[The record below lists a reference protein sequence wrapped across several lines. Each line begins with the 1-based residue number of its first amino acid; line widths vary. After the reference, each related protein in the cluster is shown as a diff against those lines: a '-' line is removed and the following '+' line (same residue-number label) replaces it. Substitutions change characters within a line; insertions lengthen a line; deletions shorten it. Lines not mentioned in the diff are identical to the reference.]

1 MAVRTSPR
9 KKRPGA
15 AGRGGTSLVGAPY
28 AEHPCPKHQGEEE
41 GEVEEDNNDEL
52 PELSTLLG
60 CTALTGEEGRKG
72 RDQGERLSSPNKKKQ
87 GGISAKMFRSSASR
101 KESRTEQLVETG
113 DSMSGPQSTA
123 MLPRTSSSS
132 LVLGAAPSLL
142 PTASATSAITTTTTI
157 TSSRSSRQT
166 MQQRPTSPAK
176 QENTVSPIKRSIG
189 AFPQQGKDDVAY
201 LESQYL
207 MFGSRAASGGP
218 PKTGIN
224 GGTHRRSRALKH
236 QPVNSLLL
244 PLRSL
249 TLDSKEDHKSKRST
263 ASNGAEEDIFQSKP
277 SNGKCRLTLGKGR
290 GPEPS
295 TSNRTVKARAAMFV
309 LEEAACKDDDEEGD
323 EDLESEDDF
332 TDLSGFIVGDDEEIS
347 FHGSDTGSGSA
358 SGRESDG
365 LAREKSPGR
374 KRLTRGASQ
383 SGREERINLSDA
395 LRSLSLEDTGKNK
408 STSKKKEDSPE
419 CLADAIS
426 GLNLNDGD
434 GEQPNAS
441 RSRSREIEV
450 IDLTSPVNPQLAPE
464 VDHQNNKMPKR
475 RRPLAPLD
483 QQQPPPLRRRQQDR
497 FKSSESDEN
506 AANDVDDSA
515 ILRFSPPPR
524 NISPFKIK
532 GRSHS
537 ILLDNNDKS
546 RTDHK
551 LLTTPPQ
558 TPPASPSKL
567 KSPTKLNSPSK
578 KNPLLLSPSKR
589 GAQIPQSP
597 HRQSIDAFW
606 SSEVIN
612 EWNDAYSPA
621 KPPLTLSPRKRWK
634 ILEEKEKESEG
645 DSGSG
650 SGSGSESP
658 SESPARRRRETS
670 KSPTKTPA
678 RSPAKKAASEE
689 KKLAMAAKRKF
700 DGEKE
705 KLAHDL
711 LKELDERVA
720 GGQLACLSR
729 STGGVKISWSKNL
742 RSTAGRANWRRTVV
756 VTKASLNSRPA
767 AATVGVGVEKGGVK
781 EVQHHASIEL
791 AEKIIDNEERL
802 VNTLAHEFCHLANFM
817 VSGVRDR
824 PHGVEFKSWAAKV
837 TSTFRH
843 HERDIYR
850 QVEVTTKHN
859 YQINHKYLWVCV
871 GTPPNAAKGFLNLP
885 PDEEGCG
892 AEYGRH
898 SKSIDPSK
906 HRCGRCKGVL
916 VQVRPKPKPKP
927 KARRVGEVGKR
938 TAGRSASKKEAE
950 KGLGLERL
958 EQAMEFVSIGED

>member
-15 AGRGGTSLVGAPY
+15 AGRGGTNLVGAPY
-28 AEHPCPKHQGEEE
+28 AEHSRPKHHGEEE
-41 GEVEEDNNDEL
+41 GEVEGDDNDEL

-60 CTALTGEEGRKG
+60 CTAPPTEEGRKG
-72 RDQGERLSSPNKKKQ
+72 REQGERLLSPNKKKQ
-87 GGISAKMFRSSASR
+87 GGVSAKMSTSSASR
-101 KESRTEQLVETG
+101 KESRTKQLVETG
-113 DSMSGPQSTA
+113 DSISGPQSTA

-132 LVLGAAPSLL
+132 LVLGATPSLV
-142 PTASATSAITTTTTI
+142 PTASATSASTTTTTI
-157 TSSRSSRQT
+157 TSSKSSRQT
-166 MQQRPTSPAK
+166 MQQRRRSPAK

-189 AFPQQGKDDVAY
+189 AFPLQDKDDVAY
-201 LESQYL
+201 LESQSL
-207 MFGSRAASGGP
+207 ISGSRAAPEGP
-218 PKTGIN
+218 PKTGIH
-224 GGTHRRSRALKH
+224 GGANRRSRALKLQH
-236 QPVNSLLL
+236 VNSLLS

-249 TLDSKEDHKSKRST
+249 TLDSKEDHQSNRST
-263 ASNGAEEDIFQSKP
+263 GSNSAEEDIFQSKP
-277 SNGKCRLTLGKGR
+277 SNSKCRLTSGKGR

-295 TSNRTVKARAAMFV
+295 TSKRTLKARAAMFV
-309 LEEAACKDDDEEGD
+309 LKEAVCKDDDGDDD

-347 FHGSDTGSGSA
+347 FHGSETDSGSA
-358 SGRESDG
+358 SDRESDG
-365 LAREKSPGR
+365 LAREKSRVR
-374 KRLTRGASQ
+374 KRLMRGASQ
-383 SGREERINLSDA
+383 TGGEERSNLSDA
-395 LRSLSLEDTGKNK
+395 VRSLSLEDTGMNT
-408 STSKKKEDSPE
+408 STSKKKEDSPK

-434 GEQPNAS
+434 REQPSSS
-441 RSRSREIEV
+441 RSRSPEIEV
-450 IDLTSPVNPQLAPE
+450 IDLTSPVKPQLAPE
-464 VDHQNNKMPKR
+464 VDHQKNNMPKR
-475 RRPLAPLD
+475 RRPLEPLD
-483 QQQPPPLRRRQQDR
+483 QQRPPPLRRRQQDR
-497 FKSSESDEN
+497 SRSSESDEN
-506 AANDVDDSA
+506 AANEVDDAA

-532 GRSHS
+532 DKSHR
-537 ILLDNNDKS
+537 ILLDSNDQS
-546 RTDHK
+546 SPDHK

-634 ILEEKEKESEG
+634 IFDEKEKENESEG

-658 SESPARRRRETS
+658 SESPARRRRETG

-678 RSPAKKAASEE
+678 RSPAKKAATEE
-689 KKLAMAAKRKF
+689 KTLAVAAKRKF
-700 DGEKE
+700 DAEKE

-720 GGQLACLSR
+720 GGQLACLSH
-729 STGGVKISWSKNL
+729 STGGVKIIWSKNL

-756 VTKASLNSRPA
+756 TTASLNSRPA
-767 AATVGVGVEKGGVK
+767 AATVAVGVEKGGGVK

-843 HERDIYR
+843 HERDMYR

-859 YQINHKYLWVCV
+859 YQIHHKYLWVCV

-885 PDEEGCG
+885 PEEEGCG

-898 SKSIDPSK
+898 SKSIDPAK

-916 VQVRPKPKPKP
+916 VQVRPKPKLKP
-927 KARRVGEVGKR
+927 KARRVAESGRR
-938 TAGRSASKKEAE
+938 TVGRSPSG

-958 EQAMEFVSIGED
+958 EQAMELVSIDED